1 MLAWITY
8 QPRGLPRVRHH
19 IQLLCGL
26 PLCRVE
32 IGGHPSVLL
41 RLLLRR
47 EGHALREAGIREGAW
62 AEDLPSWGQMDLRPV
77 DIAPLRR
84 AVLPSLLACAF
95 QQKHL
100 SPGSASVRLTASG
113 TSLPVY
119 WAAQL
124 LGEGCRCQPVEYIL
138 PPTLRDSVPPGI
150 EGECLLAA
158 LHRQGRLPA
167 SELAVKRIH
176 FGA

>member
-95 QQKHL
+95 GRPSFWRSGYATCTWL
-100 SPGSASVRLTASG
+100 PAAVSRLWRTGSSGATAW
-113 TSLPVY
+113 PA
-119 WAAQL
+119 AAQPRPW
-124 LGEGCRCQPVEYIL
+124 RCPSARTPR
-138 PPTLRDSVPPGI
+138 PPPCCWGRG
-150 EGECLLAA
+150 AA
-158 LHRQGRLPA
+158 A
-167 SELAVKRIH
+167 SR
-176 FGA
+176 

>member
-32 IGGHPSVLL
+32 IGGHPSGLL
-41 RLLLRR
+41 RLLLAERVR
-47 EGHALREAGIREGAW
+47 YLHLAAGCGQQALEDWLLQRYGLACGGA
-62 AEDLPSWGQMDLRPV
+62 A
-77 DIAPLRR
+77 
-84 AVLPSLLACAF
+84 PSLEVSFCPDA
-95 QQKHL
+95 
-100 SPGSASVRLTASG
+100 PPSAL
-113 TSLPVY
+113 
-119 WAAQL
+119 L

>member
-41 RLLLRR
+41 RLLLHR
-47 EGHALREAGIREGAW
+47 EGHALCEAGIREGAW

-95 QQKHL
+95 HQKHL
-100 SPGSASVRLTASG
+100 SPGSASVRLTAPG
-113 TSLPVY
+113 TSLPV
-119 WAAQL
+119 
-124 LGEGCRCQPVEYIL
+124 
-138 PPTLRDSVPPGI
+138 
-150 EGECLLAA
+150 
-158 LHRQGRLPA
+158 
-167 SELAVKRIH
+167 
-176 FGA
+176 